1 MTTPQ
6 RDEKSTGAEGAH
18 SDAPTGGDEITE
30 QELEA
35 DNAVEEDAL
44 KALDPDDTP
53 A

>member
-6 RDEKSTGAEGAH
+6 RDETPTGADSSH
-18 SDAPTGGDEITE
+18 TDAPTGGDEITE
-30 QELEA
+30 QGLEA